1 MKVGIYAR
9 VSTHEQ
15 QSLPTQI
22 KALRTYVQK
31 RKWQLVLQVK
41 EEAKTATTAR

>member
-9 VSTHEQ
+9 VSRHEQ

-22 KALRTYVQK
+22 KALKAYVQQ
-31 RKWQLVLQVK
+31 RHWQLVLQSK
-41 EEAKTATTAR
+41 EVGSGATE